1 MEEKLAQLHSKLEA
15 DQALA
20 EKLFSLD
27 TPEEVQSLLKEQGI
41 DFTIEEIGV
50 LKEALVKAV
59 AKGDGSELSD
69 ADLEDVAGGSVT
81 ATVAIIGAVGAL
93 IPVVSG
99 AISEAI
105 RSRW

>member
-1 MEEKLAQLHSKLEA
+1 MEERLAQLQAKLEA
-15 DQALA
+15 DKGLG
-20 EKLFSLD
+20 EKLFSLE
-27 TPEEVQSLLKEQGI
+27 TPEEVQGLLKEQGL
-41 DFTIEEIGV
+41 DFSIEEIGV

>member
-41 DFTIEEIGV
+41 DFTIEEIEV
-50 LKEALVKAV
+50 MREALVKIV
-59 AKGDGSELSD
+59 AKGDASELTD
-69 ADLEDVAGGSVT
+69 EDLEDVAGGFVGTSTLLIGTLVT
-81 ATVAIIGAVGAL
+81 VGSL
-93 IPVVSG
+93 VGGFVTD
-99 AISEAI
+99 AI
-105 RSRW
+105 RRRR